1 LYHRIPF
8 LYEEAYQ
15 WYTSFDHLGELI
27 PNPNPTS
34 AIQLLDKVVTHLT
47 TDCKWPLN
55 RIHLFGFAQGG
66 SVVVEFGLWWWRE
79 KQLLVARKALSP
91 SESIP
96 EIPATSFGSIIT
108 VSGPLL
114 SFPSL
119 STSSPTPLLAVS
131 RPPPSELTLTPNDV
145 LALKRGFQIIREVK
159 YERQSGG
166 MPESQAE
173 WEPIMRFWSERLGR
187 RVGEEAGLYE
197 VMDGFL

>member
-1 LYHRIPF
+1 
-8 LYEEAYQ
+8 
-15 WYTSFDHLGELI
+15 
-27 PNPNPTS
+27 
-34 AIQLLDKVVTHLT
+34 VT
-47 TDCKWPLN
+47 
-55 RIHLFGFAQGG
+55 
-66 SVVVEFGLWWWRE
+66 EFGLWWWRD

-91 SESIP
+91 SDSIP

-119 STSSPTPLLAVS
+119 STSSPTPLLAIS
-131 RPPPSELTLTPNDV
+131 RPPPSELTLTPNDIS
-145 LALKRGFQIIREVK
+145 AFKRGFQVMREVK

-173 WEPIMRFWSERLGR
+173 WEPIMRFWSEKLER

-197 VMDGFL
+197 VMNRPL

>member
-1 LYHRIPF
+1 M
-8 LYEEAYQ
+8 
-15 WYTSFDHLGELI
+15 
-27 PNPNPTS
+27 
-34 AIQLLDKVVTHLT
+34 
-47 TDCKWPLN
+47 
-55 RIHLFGFAQGG
+55 
-66 SVVVEFGLWWWRE
+66 VEFGLWWWRE

-119 STSSPTPLLAVS
+119 SPSPTPLLAVS

-145 LALKRGFQIIREVK
+145 LALKRGFQVMREVK
-159 YERQSGG
+159 YEGQSGG

-173 WEPIMRFWSERLGR
+173 WEPIMRFWSERLER